1 VPPLNVALVPG
12 PDQVVVRLT
21 GDADLSTVPLVSD
34 ALSQGAGLG
43 TRQVVV
49 DVAAARFWDCS
60 GLRTLAEFTED
71 LAAAGRSC
79 RIVGALPATRRL
91 IGLADLGDRL
101 ELDGP
106 LSARPVPTPTARRG
120 VPARRPVSGH
130 PVPVRSAAS
139 PVGAGRVARR
149 D

>member
-1 VPPLNVALVPG
+1 MALNVAVVPG

-21 GDADLSTVPLVSD
+21 GDADLSTEPLVAR
-34 ALSQGAGLG
+34 ALAEGAAAG

-49 DVAAARFWDCS
+49 DVATSQFWDCS
-60 GLRTLAEFTED
+60 ALHALATFTRD

-91 IGLADLGDRL
+91 IDLAGLDDELV
-101 ELDGP
+101 LDGAFP
-106 LSARPVPTPTARRG
+106 ARPVALPRQG
-120 VPARRPVSGH
+120 VPVRRPVSGH
-130 PVPVRSAAS
+130 PVPTRGAQL
-139 PVGAGRVARR
+139 PVGAGRPARR